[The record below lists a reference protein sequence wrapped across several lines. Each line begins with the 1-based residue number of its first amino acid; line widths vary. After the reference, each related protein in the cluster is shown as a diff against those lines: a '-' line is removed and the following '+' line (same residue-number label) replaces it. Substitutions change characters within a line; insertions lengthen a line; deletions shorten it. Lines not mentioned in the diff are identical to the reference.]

1 MEVIQSLIFGF
12 SVALT
17 PVNLL
22 YCFLGCLIGTLV
34 GVLPGIGPAA
44 AIAIL
49 LPITFP
55 LDVTGAIIMLGG
67 ILYGAQY
74 GGSTT
79 AILVNIPGESSSVMT
94 CLDGYEMAKQGRAG
108 AALGI
113 AAFGSLIAG
122 TLSLIGLMLLAPLLA
137 EFALRFGPPEYC
149 TLVIMSLSFITYLV
163 RGSMPR
169 ALMMACLGLLL
180 AQIGADPI
188 TAKMRFVYGINV
200 LRGGL
205 GIGPVLMGLFGISE
219 VLASV
224 GAMGGR
230 SVVKTEIRRILPSRQ
245 DWKDSLAP
253 ILRGT
258 GLGFFLGILPGIGLS
273 IPTFASYALEKKLS
287 RHPER
292 FGSGAIEGVAGPE
305 ACNNA
310 AAQGTFVPMLSLGI
324 PPTATMALF
333 LGALMM
339 HGIQPGP
346 LLIQDKPDIFWG
358 LISSMYIGNIFL
370 VILNLPLIF
379 LWVQL
384 LRVPYG
390 YLFPTVLL
398 FCLIGAYSLNN
409 QVGEVA
415 VMLFFGAVGY
425 ILKRLEYEI
434 TPLVIGVVL
443 GPIMERAF
451 RESLIISGGS
461 FLIFVNRPIA
471 AFFLVLSVIIV
482 ATRLFRTLSNR
493 LQGVLNSSETEI

>member
-1 MEVIQSLIFGF
+1 MEVVHSLIYGF
-12 SVALT
+12 SIAFT
-17 PVNLL
+17 PMNLL
-22 YCFLGCLIGTLV
+22 YCFIGCLTGTLV

-55 LDVTGAIIMLGG
+55 LSVTGAIIMLAG

-79 AILVNIPGESSSVMT
+79 SILVNIPGEGSSVMT
-94 CLDGYEMAKQGRAG
+94 CLDGYQMAKQGRAG
-108 AALGI
+108 PALGI

-122 TLSLIGLMLLAPLLA
+122 TLSLVGLMFLAPPLA
-137 EFALRFGPPEYC
+137 EMALKFGPPEFC
-149 TLVIMSLSFITYLV
+149 TLIIMCLSLITYLAK
-163 RGSMPR
+163 GSLIR

-188 TAKMRFVYGINV
+188 TAKLRFVYNINV

-205 GIGPVLMGLFGISE
+205 DIAPVLMGLFGISE
-219 VLASV
+219 VLSSV
-224 GAMGGR
+224 GSMDGR
-230 SVVKTEIRRILPSRQ
+230 TIAKTKIRNMLPSLQ
-245 DWKDSLAP
+245 DWKDSWAP

-258 GLGFFLGILPGIGLS
+258 GIGFFLGILPGLGLS
-273 IPTFASYALEKKLS
+273 IPTFVSYATEKKLS
-287 RHPER
+287 RRPEQ
-292 FGSGAIEGVAGPE
+292 FGNGAIAGVAGPE

-346 LLIQDKPDIFWG
+346 LLIQEKPDVFWG
-358 LISSMYIGNIFL
+358 LISSMYIGNILL

-384 LRVPYG
+384 LRVPYA
-390 YLFPTVLL
+390 YLFPAILL
-398 FCLIGAYSLNN
+398 FCMIGAYSLHN
-409 QVGEVA
+409 QVGEIAIMLAFGVA
-415 VMLFFGAVGY
+415 GY
-425 ILKRLEYEI
+425 LLKYYRYELP
-434 TPLVIGVVL
+434 PLIIGFVL
-443 GPIMERAF
+443 GPIMESAF
-451 RESLIISGGS
+451 RQSLIMSHGS

-471 AFFLVLSVIIV
+471 SIFLLVSLFVMASRLLGNIYFKLQKIID
-482 ATRLFRTLSNR
+482 
-493 LQGVLNSSETEI
+493 